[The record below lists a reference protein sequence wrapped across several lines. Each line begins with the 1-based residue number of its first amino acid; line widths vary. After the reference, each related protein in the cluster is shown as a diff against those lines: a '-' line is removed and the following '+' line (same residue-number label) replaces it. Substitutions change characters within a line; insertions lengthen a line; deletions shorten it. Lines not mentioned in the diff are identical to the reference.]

1 MKEININNFD
11 EKLYYEKL
19 DNGLEVF
26 ILPLSN
32 TKSFYVSLSVKFGGI
47 NRLFKV
53 NGKEYT
59 VPTGIAHFLEHKL
72 FEREENP
79 FNFYLKSG
87 TDVNA
92 STNNDNTTY
101 FFYGNSN
108 FDDNLRYLLNW
119 VTHFSIT
126 KEQVEKEKGIIL
138 EEASMYKDV
147 PDRILYE
154 KLSQNIYVNHPY
166 KDKVIG
172 TDSDIKSITKEE
184 LELCYNSFYRLDNMY
199 LIAVGDINKN
209 DFIKIVKEELKDFK
223 KPTDKVEVVEAHE
236 PDMVNKEYDEIELPI
251 EVNKLAIGY
260 KMNKNL
266 FKDLN
271 IDRYMLDYYMQMI
284 LNMAFGGTSLFVE
297 QLYLKNI
304 IYSITY
310 ELVDTNEHYIFNF
323 YVNTD
328 KKDEFLDEFY
338 NYINKLDLNESD
350 FKRIIKLWVA
360 SEVRLIDQV
369 VASAKNIL
377 YDLIGYGEF
386 KNDKISDVRS
396 LDYDTLLSVYKKLDF
411 SNKCIVNLKSNKE
424 KTVA

>member
-59 VPTGIAHFLEHKL
+59 VPTGIAHFLEHKI

-172 TDSDIKSITKEE
+172 TDSDIKSINKEE
-184 LELCYNSFYRLDNMY
+184 
-199 LIAVGDINKN
+199 
-209 DFIKIVKEELKDFK
+209 
-223 KPTDKVEVVEAHE
+223 
-236 PDMVNKEYDEIELPI
+236 
-251 EVNKLAIGY
+251 
-260 KMNKNL
+260 
-266 FKDLN
+266 
-271 IDRYMLDYYMQMI
+271 
-284 LNMAFGGTSLFVE
+284 
-297 QLYLKNI
+297 
-304 IYSITY
+304 
-310 ELVDTNEHYIFNF
+310 
-323 YVNTD
+323 
-328 KKDEFLDEFY
+328 
-338 NYINKLDLNESD
+338 
-350 FKRIIKLWVA
+350 
-360 SEVRLIDQV
+360 
-369 VASAKNIL
+369 
-377 YDLIGYGEF
+377 
-386 KNDKISDVRS
+386 
-396 LDYDTLLSVYKKLDF
+396 
-411 SNKCIVNLKSNKE
+411 
-424 KTVA
+424 